1 MANTLIRKAVPGDAD
16 EIAQLMTA
24 AYAIYA
30 SRQLDLPDVSAG
42 IADDIR
48 DHMVWVALADGSV
61 VGAIVLVLGQDFV
74 QVANVAVMPG
84 HTGSGLG
91 RHLLSLADDLA
102 REKGK
107 PMLRLSTHEGLPE
120 NIALYSH
127 LGWQETDRTKG
138 KVFMT
143 KPAS

>member
-1 MANTLIRKAVPGDAD
+1 MTNFTIRKAVPGDAD
-16 EIAQLMTA
+16 EISRLMKA

-30 SRQLDLPDVSAG
+30 SRRLDLPDVSAG
-42 IADDIR
+42 IDDDIR
-48 DHMVWVALADGSV
+48 DHSVWVALAGGVV

-91 RHLLSLADDLA
+91 RRLLSLADDLA
-102 REKGK
+102 REKRK

-127 LGWQETDRTKG
+127 LGWQETDQKMG

-143 KPAS
+143 KVVE

>member
-1 MANTLIRKAVPGDAD
+1 MTSFTIRKAVPGDAD
-16 EIAQLMTA
+16 EISQLMKA

-30 SRQLDLPDVSAG
+30 SRQLDLPDVCAG
-42 IADDIR
+42 IDDDIR
-48 DHMVWVALADGSV
+48 DHRVWVALAGGVV

-91 RHLLSLADDLA
+91 RRLLSLADDLA
-102 REKGK
+102 REKRK

-127 LGWQETDRTKG
+127 LGWQETDQKMG

-143 KPAS
+143 KVVE